1 MATTDLAGR
10 LLTDGIAGNGQAA
23 WIPMLRG
30 EDGQA
35 VVEAAIVLPAMVFL
49 LLLALQLTQL
59 QQARILAEYAA
70 FAAARAGIVMDGDPA
85 RMKQAATLAVLSGSG
100 QFDGVSAIARTFLR
114 LQAEDAVL
122 RPFGLEQVRVYV
134 HNPVAPDFAR
144 WGRHLDGQEIDFDDV
159 RPGATEATLL
169 SLQIRW
175 LYELKVP
182 FANRMIQAIWVAAK
196 SGLLQS
202 WRGWDLTGPRLG
214 SQTGPDAIATSHA
227 LAAGIA
233 VPDGTPEGI
242 PIAALAAAARA
253 GRYYLPVQA
262 FYTMRMQS
270 NPYRKWAHP

>member
-1 MATTDLAGR
+1 
-10 LLTDGIAGNGQAA
+10 
-23 WIPMLRG
+23 MLRG

-70 FAAARAGIVMDGDPA
+70 SAAARAGIVMDGDPA

-100 QFDGVSAIARTFLR
+100 PFDGGSAIARTLLR

-122 RPFGLEQVRVYV
+122 KPFGLEQVRVYV

-159 RPGATEATLL
+159 RQGATEATLL

-196 SGLLQS
+196 GGLLQS

-227 LAAGIA
+227 LAGIA

>member
-1 MATTDLAGR
+1 
-10 LLTDGIAGNGQAA
+10 
-23 WIPMLRG
+23 MLRG

-59 QQARILAEYAA
+59 QQARVLAEYAA

>member
-1 MATTDLAGR
+1 METTDLAGR
-10 LLTDGIAGNGQAA
+10 RLTDGIAGNGEAA

-70 FAAARAGIVMDGDPA
+70 SAAARAGIVMDGDPA
-85 RMKQAATLAVLSGSG
+85 RMKQAATLAILSGSDP
-100 QFDGVSAIARTFLR
+100 FDGVSAIARTLLR

-122 RPFGLEQVRVYV
+122 KPFGLEQVRVYV

-196 SGLLQS
+196 GGLLQS

-227 LAAGIA
+227 LAGIA

>member
-1 MATTDLAGR
+1 MR
-10 LLTDGIAGNGQAA
+10 
-23 WIPMLRG
+23 RG

-49 LLLALQLTQL
+49 LLLAVQLTQL
-59 QQARILAEYAA
+59 QQARILAGYAA
-70 FAAARAGIVMDGDPA
+70 FAAARAGIVMDGDPSKM
-85 RMKQAATLAVLSGSG
+85 RRAATFAVLSGSG
-100 QFDGVSAIARTFLR
+100 PSDSVSALATTLLR
-114 LQAEDAVL
+114 FQVDDALL
-122 RPFGLEQVRVYV
+122 RPFGLEQVRVHV
-134 HNPVAPDFAR
+134 HNPVAADFAR
-144 WGRHLDGQEIDFDDV
+144 WGRHLHGEEVDFDDV

-182 FANRMIQAIWVAAK
+182 FANRLLQTIWMAAK
-196 SGLLQS
+196 VGLLHS

-214 SQTGPDAIATSHA
+214 LQSGPDAVAASRV
-227 LAAGIA
+227 AAGSITA
-233 VPDGTPEGI
+233 ADGTPEGI

>member
-1 MATTDLAGR
+1 MSR
-10 LLTDGIAGNGQAA
+10 
-23 WIPMLRG
+23 MRSS

-59 QQARILAEYAA
+59 QQARILGEYAA

>member
-59 QQARILAEYAA
+59 QQARVLAEYAA
-70 FAAARAGIVMDGDPA
+70 FAAARAGIVLNSDPV
-85 RMKQAATLAVLSGSG
+85 RMTQAATLAVLPASGPS
-100 QFDGVSAIARTFLR
+100 DGLSALARTLLR
-114 LQAEDAVL
+114 FQAEDAVL
-122 RPFGLEQVRVYV
+122 RPFGLEQMRVYV

-144 WGRHLDGQEIDFDDV
+144 WGRHLDRQEIDFDDV

-196 SGLLQS
+196 GGLLQS

-214 SQTGPDAIATSHA
+214 SQTGPDAIATSHI

>member
-10 LLTDGIAGNGQAA
+10 RLTDGIAGNGEAA

-49 LLLALQLTQL
+49 LLLALQ
-59 QQARILAEYAA
+59 
-70 FAAARAGIVMDGDPA
+70 
-85 RMKQAATLAVLSGSG
+85 
-100 QFDGVSAIARTFLR
+100 
-114 LQAEDAVL
+114 
-122 RPFGLEQVRVYV
+122 
-134 HNPVAPDFAR
+134 
-144 WGRHLDGQEIDFDDV
+144 
-159 RPGATEATLL
+159 
-169 SLQIRW
+169 IRW

-196 SGLLQS
+196 GGLLQS

>member
-1 MATTDLAGR
+1 
-10 LLTDGIAGNGQAA
+10 
-23 WIPMLRG
+23 MLRG

-59 QQARILAEYAA
+59 QQARVLAEYAA

-100 QFDGVSAIARTFLR
+100 PSDRLSAIARTLLR
-114 LQAEDAVL
+114 FQAEDAVL

-144 WGRHLDGQEIDFDDV
+144 WGRHLAGQEIDFDDV

-214 SQTGPDAIATSHA
+214 SQTGPDAIATSHV
-227 LAAGIA
+227 LAANVA
-233 VPDGTPEGI
+233 VRDGTPEGI
-242 PIAALAAAARA
+242 PMAALAAAARA

>member
-1 MATTDLAGR
+1 MD
-10 LLTDGIAGNGQAA
+10 
-23 WIPMLRG
+23 PMLRS

-70 FAAARAGIVMDGDPA
+70 FAAARAGIVMDGDPG
-85 RMKQAATLAVLSGSG
+85 RMRQAAMLAVLSGSG
-100 QFDGVSAIARTFLR
+100 PSDGMSAMARTLLR
-114 LQAEDAVL
+114 FQASDALL

-134 HNPVAPDFAR
+134 HNPVAADFAR

-182 FANRMIQAIWVAAK
+182 FANKMIQTIWMAAK
-196 SGLLQS
+196 AGLLQA
-202 WRGWDLTGPRLG
+202 WGGWDLTGPRLG
-214 SQTGPDAIATSHA
+214 RQAGPDAS
-227 LAAGIA
+227 AASRA
-233 VPDGTPEGI
+233 AAASLTVSDGTPEGV
-242 PIAALAAAARA
+242 PVAVLAAAARA
-253 GRYYLPVQA
+253 GRYYLPVGA

>member
-1 MATTDLAGR
+1 MATTDLAAR
-10 LLTDGIAGNGQAA
+10 RLTDGIAGNERAA
-23 WIPMLRG
+23 WIPMRQG

-49 LLLALQLTQL
+49 LLVALQLTQL

-70 FAAARAGIVMDGDPA
+70 SAAARAGIVMNGDQTK
-85 RMKQAATLAVLSGSG
+85 MKQAATLAVLSGSG
-100 QFDGVSAIARTFLR
+100 PSDGVSALAKTLLR
-114 LQAEDAVL
+114 FQAGDAVL

-144 WGRHLDGQEIDFDDV
+144 WGRHLDRQEIDFDDV

-196 SGLLQS
+196 GGLL
-202 WRGWDLTGPRLG
+202 R
-214 SQTGPDAIATSHA
+214 
-227 LAAGIA
+227 
-233 VPDGTPEGI
+233 DGTPEGV
-242 PIAALAAAARA
+242 PMAALAAAARA

-270 NPYRKWAHP
+270 NPSRKWAHP